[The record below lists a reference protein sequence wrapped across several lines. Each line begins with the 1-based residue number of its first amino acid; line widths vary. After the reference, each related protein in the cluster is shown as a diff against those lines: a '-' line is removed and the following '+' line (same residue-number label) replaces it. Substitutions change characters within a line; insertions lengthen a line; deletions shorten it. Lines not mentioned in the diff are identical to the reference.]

1 MKSNLDIAH
10 ECGGIWRAGD
20 DEPSLMCFT
29 LTKLD
34 AFAERIRANHLPD
47 DGGMISEA
55 ALSHAINQASCS
67 IDDAIETGL
76 IRAVS
81 KAIWRQLQAQQS
93 AQAQPVALP
102 AGMPEPVA
110 WIAEYG
116 GDVYTAAQVQ
126 AMLAQGL
133 APGWKAVPVKP
144 TDAMVSAMLDW
155 GTKQSEWEAIL
166 AAAPQPPVAQPSSA
180 AVERKQDEALIRQML
195 EALENHKGNYKL
207 TEAECIPVDKAI
219 ASAHARLERQHKR
232 TTP

>member
-1 MKSNLDIAH
+1 MTPSNIELAH
-10 ECGGIWRAGD
+10 ELWAMAQGPQPVNAAVSAIAAQ
-20 DEPSLMCFT
+20 
-29 LTKLD
+29 LD
-34 AFAERIRANHLPD
+34 AFADNIRANHLPD

-166 AAAPQPPVAQPSSA
+166 EAAPAPEQAHGIKAQQGSA
-180 AVERKQDEALIRQML
+180 
-195 EALENHKGNYKL
+195 
-207 TEAECIPVDKAI
+207 
-219 ASAHARLERQHKR
+219 
-232 TTP
+232 